1 MSTQM
6 TRRVMLSLAAGTMA
20 MIAAAPLTQA
30 DPLRPVDPLT
40 QDLARK
46 LPTSWAGKK
55 VAVRGRDVVSKG
67 SKNSLLK
74 GSKKYAAEW
83 DNTMWYFVNEE
94 NRDLFLE
101 NPEKYV
107 PQFGGFCPVALAG
120 GHAKIGRTNQFTRID
135 NKLYLNYN
143 RRSRDNF
150 ASKPEDYILRAQVN
164 W

>member
-1 MSTQM
+1 MPTQM

-20 MIAAAPLTQA
+20 MMAAAPLTQA
-30 DPLRPVDPLT
+30 DPLRPVDPIT

-46 LPTSWAGKK
+46 LPKSWEGKK
-55 VAVRGRDVVSKG
+55 VAVGGRDVLSTGSNNGLLQG
-67 SKNSLLK
+67 SKEYS
-74 GSKKYAAEW
+74 AEW
-83 DNTMWYFVNEE
+83 DNTMWYFVNAE

-107 PQFGGFCPVALAG
+107 PQFGGFCPVALAAG
-120 GHAKIGRTNQFTRID
+120 KAKIGRTNQFTRID

-143 RRSRDNF
+143 KHNRDNF
-150 ASKPEDYILRAQVN
+150 ASAPEDYILRAQVN